1 MSEFN
6 PPTTVPVSRVKWR
19 LRVTV
24 TGLVSRAV
32 GRWDRRRAAVVLHR
46 LDDSQL
52 EDIGISRNEISR
64 VAARLVP

>member
-1 MSEFN
+1 MSEFI

-19 LRVTV
+19 LRVT
-24 TGLVSRAV
+24 GLVSRAV
-32 GRWDRRRAAVVLHR
+32 GRWHRRRAAVVLHR